1 MFGVGGAVLT
11 TPGIR
16 AVGATPIEAVGST
29 IPAILPG
36 ALSGAYRYSRA
47 GMVDWSVALYSG
59 VFGTVFAVLGAELSD
74 HIDGHYLMLLTAALL
89 LWTGLKNVL
98 EHRRLSAQVPVAA
111 GAVDARPPDEP
122 PPPRSPGPLS
132 TSIIGAGAGLM
143 AG

>member
-59 VFGTVFAVLGAELSD
+59 VFGTAFAVLGAELSD
-74 HIDGHYLMLLTAALL
+74 HVDGHYLMLLTAALL
-89 LWTGLKNVL
+89 LYTGLRNIT
-98 EHRRLSAQVPVAA
+98 EYRRTMAPVPVTA
-111 GAVDARPPDEP
+111 GAVDAP
-122 PPPRSPGPLS
+122 PPPEPVSSPGALP
-132 TSIIGAGAGLM
+132 
-143 AG
+143 